1 MCFLF
6 CVAFRNST
14 GLGVAKCSWVWCQ
27 VRLKFVGV
35 VGGIGS
41 IGAGCEIEEDGVALL
56 IGMLPE
62 KGSSKLNLGSLEVK
76 MFGSRSGSE
85 VVSQM
90 VWGWS

>member
-1 MCFLF
+1 M
-6 CVAFRNST
+6 
-14 GLGVAKCSWVWCQ
+14 GLVDG
-27 VRLKFVGV
+27 R
-35 VGGIGS
+35 
-41 IGAGCEIEEDGVALL
+41 EIEEDGVALL

-76 MFGSRSGSE
+76 MFGSGSGSE